1 MVIVPAI
8 FPQPCLSIGLPQE
21 FDQRATMQS
30 QRVAQIMVS
39 IHRQQSSP
47 R

>member
-21 FDQRATMQS
+21 FDQRAAMQS

-39 IHRQQSSP
+39 VHRQQSGP